1 MQIFLFFALIIAVLA
16 VIFAIQNNDTTTVS
30 FAIWKYN
37 GSLALVLLVAVAAGS
52 LISFFV
58 SLPSNFKTRWAL
70 RQQRKKMSEMESSLA
85 TAQGQ
90 LEEAQKIISEA
101 NKPAQPAAA
110 PPEAAK
116 PAEGEP
122 APVKDPTVEA

>member
-16 VIFAIQNNDTTTVS
+16 VIFAILNNEPVTV
-30 FAIWKYN
+30 KYVFGEFP

-58 SLPSNFKTRWAL
+58 SLPSNLKTRWAL
-70 RQQRKKMSEMESSLA
+70 RQQRKKMSELESSLA

-110 PPEAAK
+110 LPEAAK
-116 PAEGEP
+116 PVEGEP
-122 APVKDPTVEA
+122 TPVKDPTVEA